1 MNYFKP
7 AFCFACAMGI
17 SFFASPLKAE
27 PQWIWTSKVA
37 KDGEKATFRKTFTVS
52 GKVKSA
58 ILNFTC
64 DNGAT
69 ALVNGKKVAENSDWS
84 VPTLVK
90 LNNALLPGENEIC
103 FEARNRDG
111 IAALVATLTIK
122 TAGRAPETV
131 IETGPDWLASE
142 TGSKES
148 KPAVVV
154 AKYGDDPWGKA
165 LLSKT
170 MDADSLPDTT
180 QIQVLP
186 GFKAER
192 LYSVPKD
199 QQGSWVALTEDPK
212 GRLIASDQYGGI
224 YRITVPAIGSED
236 EVKVELLPLPTG
248 PGGEVIGGAHGLL
261 YAFNSL
267 YLMNNEFKSKGIWR
281 FKDTNGDDQF
291 DKAEYLVPLD
301 GGSEHGVHGLTL
313 SPDGK
318 SIFFVDGNH
327 TGIPKT
333 LTSNR
338 MVATG
343 EDHFIPRMWDPNG
356 HAKGIL
362 APGGSVFKTDP
373 DGKIV
378 QLFAGGFRNQYD
390 IAFDANGELFTYD
403 SDMEWDMGT
412 PWYMPTRIN
421 HVVSGGDY
429 GWRSGSGRWP
439 AYYEDSL
446 PAAVNIGPG
455 SPTGTTF
462 GTGAKFPAKYQRA
475 FFALD
480 WTFGT
485 MWAIHNQPDGASF
498 KSVKEEFV
506 AGKPMPF
513 TDAII
518 SKKDGAMYFTTGG
531 RRSQA
536 ALYRVTYTGSES
548 TAPAAPLPVTTEAK
562 LRHLLESDT
571 PEALVQAWPTLAS
584 KDRFLRFAAR
594 TAIERQPVAKWTEMA
609 LAETNPQASV
619 EALIALARL
628 GDKSL
633 QPKIIVALGRLDFAK
648 LPKDLQLPYLR
659 AWQLT
664 FTRMGKPAPDVCVKI
679 AQRFEPLFPN
689 PDSLVNRELASLLI
703 YLDSPTIVG
712 KVVPLLA
719 TCVDSDITV
728 ASDAVLAR
736 NDHYS
741 KAVEGMHGSHP
752 NRQAIFYANALRE
765 ARVGWTPELR
775 KTYFSWFPTTASW
788 NGGNSFRKFLGN
800 IRELALTNCVPDDA
814 ERAALDTL
822 ATTVLPIAVTP
833 VIAPKGPGKAYTA
846 DEIVA
851 LTANGLKKRNFEQGK
866 AMFSSVLC
874 INCHHFGGQ
883 GGNTGPDL
891 TGAGNRYTIRD
902 LSENIIEPSK
912 VISDQYPSE
921 IISLKNGQTVVGR
934 VVVEENNT
942 LFVMPSALAP
952 NALIPVADADITA
965 RKPNPVSMM
974 PPGLINSLNQ
984 DELLDLYAYI
994 LSGGNPQD
1002 PKFQ

>member
-1 MNYFKP
+1 MKKP
-7 AFCFACAMGI
+7 ILSSAVACSLGAT
-17 SFFASPLKAE
+17 FFMTPLQAE
-27 PQWIWTSKVA
+27 PQWIWTRKDA
-37 KDGEKATFRKTFTVS
+37 QDGEKASFHKTFTVS

-58 ILNFTC
+58 RLSFTC

-69 ALVNGKKVAENSDWS
+69 AFINGKKVAKNPDWNS
-84 VPTLVK
+84 PTKAKVEEFIK
-90 LNNALLPGENEIC
+90 PGENEIR
-103 FEARNRDG
+103 FDAKNNG
-111 IAALVATLTIK
+111 SIAGLVATLTLK
-122 TAGRAPETV
+122 TSDGGEETI
-131 IETGPDWLASE
+131 IETGPDWLVSPPGGSE
-142 TGSKES
+142 SRA
-148 KPAVVV
+148 AVVV

-165 LLSKT
+165 LIPKT
-170 MDADSLPDTT
+170 DDADSLPDTT

-192 LYSVPKD
+192 LYSVPKE
-199 QQGSWVALTEDPK
+199 QEGSWVTLTEDPK

-224 YRITVPAIGSED
+224 YRITLPALGSKD
-236 EVKVELLPLPTG
+236 EVKVEPIPLPQG
-248 PGGEVIGGAHGLL
+248 PGGQVIGGAHGLL
-261 YAFNSL
+261 YAFDSL
-267 YLMNNEFKSKGIWR
+267 YLMNNELKGKGLWR
-281 FKDTNGDDQF
+281 LKDTNGDDQF
-291 DKAEYLVPLD
+291 DKAEFLIPFN
-301 GGSEHGVHGLTL
+301 GGGEHGVHSLAL

-318 SIFFVDGNH
+318 SIFLINGNH
-327 TGIPKT
+327 TGVPNP
-333 LTSNR
+333 LADNR

-343 EDHFIPRMWDPNG
+343 EDHLIPRMWDPNG

-362 APGGSVFKTDP
+362 APGGYICKTDP
-373 DGKIV
+373 EGKTV

-390 IAFDANGELFTYD
+390 ASFDANGELFAYD

-439 AYYEDSL
+439 AYYADSL
-446 PAAVNIGPG
+446 PASVDVGPG
-455 SPTGTTF
+455 SPSGSVF

-485 MWAIHNQPDGASF
+485 MWAIHNIPDGASF

-513 TDAII
+513 TDVII

-548 TAPAAPLPVTTEAK
+548 TTPVAPLPVTAEAK
-562 LRHLLESDT
+562 LRHLLETDT
-571 PEALVQAWPTLAS
+571 PEALAQAWSTLSS

-594 TAIERQPVAKWTEMA
+594 AAIERQPVAKWADQA
-609 LAETNPQASV
+609 LAETNPYASI

-633 QPKIIVALGRLDFAK
+633 QPKIFIALGRLDLAK
-648 LPKDLQLPYLR
+648 LPKDLHLPYLR

-664 FTRMGKPAPDVCVKI
+664 FIRMGKPAPEICQKI
-679 AQRFEPLFPN
+679 TSRLEPLFPN
-689 PDSLVNRELASLLI
+689 SDSLVNRELASLLV

-712 KVVPLLA
+712 KLVPLLA
-719 TCVDSDITV
+719 TAIDSDITV
-728 ASDAVLAR
+728 ASQEVLAR
-736 NDHYS
+736 NDRYS
-741 KAVEGMHGSHP
+741 KAVEGMHGNRP
-752 NRQAIFYANALRE
+752 NRQAIFYANVLRE
-765 ARVGWTPELR
+765 ARTGWTPALL

-788 NGGNSFRKFLGN
+788 NGGNSFRKFLNN
-800 IRELALTNCVPDDA
+800 IRDLALANCVTDDA
-814 ERAALDTL
+814 ERVSLAAL
-822 ATTVLPIAVTP
+822 ANTVIPTE
-833 VIAPKGPGKAYTA
+833 VIPLVQPKGPGKNYTT

-851 LTANGLKKRNFEQGK
+851 LAENGLKKRNFEQGK

-874 INCHHFGGQ
+874 INCHHFGSQ

-891 TGAGNRYTIRD
+891 TGAGNRYTVRD
-902 LSENIIEPSK
+902 LTESITEPSK
-912 VISDQYPSE
+912 VVSDQYPSE
-921 IISLKNGQTVVGR
+921 IITLKNGQTVIGR

-942 LFVMPSALAP
+942 LFVMPSAFAP
-952 NALIPVADADITA
+952 NTLIPVADADISD

-974 PPGLINSLNQ
+974 PPGLLNALNP

-994 LSGGNPQD
+994 LSGGNPND
-1002 PKFQ
+1002 PRFQ